1 MRTILQ
7 DIHFGYRMLLKS
19 PGVTVLALLA
29 LALGIGANTAVFSV
43 SIAFLK
49 KPVSFPHSERIIMIQ
64 GVAPGQTE
72 FQSSISPA
80 DYFDIRQQARSFDG
94 ISAMQGTNVNLTG
107 IGDPEKLRATYIPAN
122 FFEVL
127 GELPILGRPF
137 HPKEEEI
144 GHEQVAILTHG
155 LWKRRF
161 SSDPQV
167 VGKTVQLDGRAFT
180 IVGVTSENFDSFART
195 QIFLPLWFN
204 DFEKTLRTSHY
215 IDIVARLKSGFSL
228 NDAQADLFTI
238 LGRLQQ
244 QYPDAEKG
252 WSIRVMPV
260 DVWVS
265 GELADQYCRI
275 LICAVILVLLIAC
288 ANVSNLLF
296 ARSASRQKEL
306 AIRRALGASRLRII
320 RQLLTESLLLAGA
333 GGALGLILGDWG
345 IGIIRYYMPPEV
357 EQFLPMWKHVRL
369 EPDVFLYTLAVAL
382 LAGIV
387 SGLAPAFQSARS
399 DVQGELKEFGRS
411 NTEGASHQRLRSIFV
426 VAEVSLS
433 LILLVGAALMTK
445 GVRSLLLANPGL
457 DPEHV
462 LTMKIALPDS
472 KYKTPAQR
480 VTFYDHV
487 LREFRSIPGVQTA
500 SVATQVPFAN
510 GGDEEAISIQGR
522 PAEASEYRPAN
533 IERVSSD
540 YFHMMNIPLREG
552 RFLDDADGAD
562 QPRVAVL
569 SESLRRRYFSGEN
582 PIGKFIRFRPDGPNS
597 QWFAIVGIAG
607 DVKYHPYERLDEP
620 VLYVPY
626 SQSPDMLANLS
637 VRTGGDPSVLASA
650 VRARIAAVDPD
661 QPIFE
666 MGPLSRVISNAIL
679 GSSYVAVML
688 TVLGAM
694 ALVLACVGVY
704 GVMAFAV
711 TERTH
716 EIGVRLA
723 LGAHPRD
730 VLRLILRRGVILT
743 LVGLLIG
750 LPVAIGVAQVLANLL
765 YGVSSADA
773 AIFSGVTLLMCAIA
787 LLACYIPSRQAM
799 QVDPVNALRHE

>member
-7 DIHFGYRMLLKS
+7 DIRFGLRMLLKN
-19 PGVTVLALLA
+19 PGVTTLAVLA
-29 LALGIGANTAVFSV
+29 LALGIGANTAVSSV
-43 SIAFLK
+43 AIAFLK
-49 KPVSFPHSERIIMIQ
+49 KPVSFPHSERIVMIQ

-72 FQSSISPA
+72 FQTSISPA
-80 DYFDIRQQARSFDG
+80 DYFDIRRQARSFDS

-107 IGDPEKLRATYIPAN
+107 IGDPEKLHATYIPAN

-155 LWKRRF
+155 LWMRRF

-167 VGKTVQLDGRAFT
+167 VGKTIQIDGKAFT
-180 IVGVTSENFDSFART
+180 VVGVTSEDFDSFART

-204 DFEKTLRTSHY
+204 DFEKSLRTSHY
-215 IDIVARLKSGFSL
+215 IDIVARLKTGVSL
-228 NDAQADLFTI
+228 NDAQAEMFTI

-252 WSIRVMPV
+252 WSIEVMPV

-275 LICAVILVLLIAC
+275 LIAAVILVLLIAC

-296 ARSASRQKEL
+296 ARSASRQKEI
-306 AIRRALGASRLRII
+306 AIRRALGAGRLRII

-333 GGALGLILGDWG
+333 GAALGLLLGDWG
-345 IGIIRYYMPPEV
+345 IGVIRYYMPPEV
-357 EQFLPMWKHVRL
+357 EQFLPMWKHVGL
-369 EPDVFLYTLAVAL
+369 ESDVFLYTVAVAL

-387 SGLAPAFQSARS
+387 SGLAPAFQSART
-399 DVQGELKEFGRS
+399 DIQGELKEFGRS
-411 NTEGASHQRLRSIFV
+411 NTEGARHQRLRSIFV
-426 VAEVSLS
+426 VAEVSVS
-433 LILLVGAALMTK
+433 LILLIGAGLMTK

-457 DPEHV
+457 DPENV
-462 LTMKIALPDS
+462 LTMRVSLPDA
-472 KYKTPAQR
+472 KYKTQE
-480 VTFYDHV
+480 
-487 LREFRSIPGVQTA
+487 LRAAFFGQALGELRSIPGVQSA
-500 SVATQVPFAN
+500 SVATQVPFGN
-510 GGDEEAISIQGR
+510 GGDEQAIAIQGR
-522 PAEASEYRPAN
+522 PAEAGEYLPAN
-533 IERVSSD
+533 IQRVSPD
-540 YFHMMNIPLREG
+540 YFRMMNIPLRDG
-552 RFLDDADGAD
+552 RLLSGTDGAQ

-569 SESLRRRYFSGEN
+569 SESLRRRYFASEI
-582 PIGKFIRFRPDGPNS
+582 PLGKCVKIRPDGPNS
-597 QWFAIVGIAG
+597 QWTEIVGVVG
-607 DVKYHPYERLDEP
+607 DIKYDPYERQDVP

-626 SQSPDMLANLS
+626 TQSSDMLS
-637 VRTGGDPSVLASA
+637 YFSIRTKGDPSALAAA
-650 VRARIAAVDPD
+650 VRGKIAAVDPD

-666 MGPLSRVISNAIL
+666 MMPLSRVISNRIL
-679 GSSYVAVML
+679 GNSYVAVML
-688 TVLGAM
+688 TALGAM
-694 ALVLACVGVY
+694 ALILSCVGVY
-704 GVMAFAV
+704 GVMAYAV

-730 VLRLILRRGVILT
+730 VLRVIVGRGVILT

-750 LPVAIGVAQVLANLL
+750 LPVAIGVAHFLASLL
-765 YGVSSADA
+765 FGVTSSDL
-773 AIFSGVTLLMCAIA
+773 AIFGGATILMCAMT
-787 LLACYIPSRQAM
+787 LPACYIPSRQAM
-799 QVDPVNALRHE
+799 QVDPINALRHE